1 MATAIFTEMSL
12 FCHQLG
18 VNFVEAAGMIIEYNP
33 MHSGH
38 LRLVEEIRARLG
50 RDTAV
55 IGVMSGNIVQRGG
68 FAIVGR
74 QARARAAVESG
85 VDLVLELPLPWAV
98 SSAESFADGGAAVLA
113 HTGVAAYLAFGSE
126 CGDADALL
134 ETAACLLSP
143 DYQAALRRR
152 LDRGTPF
159 AACRQEAVEELLGRS
174 RAALLESPNNNL
186 GVEYC
191 KALLRRGSA
200 IRPLTVRRTGDPH
213 DSDLAGGEHPSATA
227 IRGLLERGERDRALA
242 LMTPAMGRAYLA
254 EEAAG
259 RAPVFG
265 KTCERAIL
273 ARLRTMTEE
282 EFSALDSG
290 REGLGNRL
298 FQAARTAPTL
308 EGVLAAAKTKRYAH
322 ARLRRMILWAYLG
335 LTPGQIPAEVPYLR
349 VLAANET
356 GRALLAQMRT
366 SADRP
371 VLTKPADVR
380 RLSPEAQALFEKE
393 ARAADLYALAYPD
406 LAAAAGG
413 SAWREG
419 PVIL

>member
-55 IGVMSGNIVQRGG
+55 IGVMSGNFVQRGD

-186 GVEYC
+186 GWST
-191 KALLRRGSA
+191 A
-200 IRPLTVRRTGDPH
+200 RPCC
-213 DSDLAGGEHPSATA
+213 AGAPPS
-227 IRGLLERGERDRALA
+227 
-242 LMTPAMGRAYLA
+242 
-254 EEAAG
+254 
-259 RAPVFG
+259 
-265 KTCERAIL
+265 
-273 ARLRTMTEE
+273 
-282 EFSALDSG
+282 
-290 REGLGNRL
+290 
-298 FQAARTAPTL
+298 
-308 EGVLAAAKTKRYAH
+308 
-322 ARLRRMILWAYLG
+322 
-335 LTPGQIPAEVPYLR
+335 
-349 VLAANET
+349 
-356 GRALLAQMRT
+356 
-366 SADRP
+366 
-371 VLTKPADVR
+371 
-380 RLSPEAQALFEKE
+380 
-393 ARAADLYALAYPD
+393 
-406 LAAAAGG
+406 
-413 SAWREG
+413 G
-419 PVIL
+419 P